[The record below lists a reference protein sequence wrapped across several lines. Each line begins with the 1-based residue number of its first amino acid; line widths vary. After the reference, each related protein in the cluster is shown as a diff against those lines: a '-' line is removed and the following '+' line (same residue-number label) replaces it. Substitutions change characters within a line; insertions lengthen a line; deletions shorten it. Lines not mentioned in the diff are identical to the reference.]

1 MVESDNGDSLSP
13 RTEPEIAAP
22 ATMGMG
28 IPMLTPMLTQATPMV
43 PAVPRE
49 VPMQRESR
57 EHMINV
63 RGRSIRRSANFTRL
77 WAGCALFWRS
87 GFWI

>member
-1 MVESDNGDSLSP
+1 MVESDKGDSLSP

-22 ATMGMG
+22 ATMEMG
-28 IPMLTPMLTQATPMV
+28 IPILTPMLTQATPMV

-57 EHMINV
+57 EHMTNV
-63 RGRSIRRSANFTRL
+63 RGRSIRGVMKLRP
-77 WAGCALFWRS
+77 
-87 GFWI
+87 